1 MEKKELPEQQLVKIK
16 TIASMFDQERA
27 FIDTAI
33 FRINGEF
40 YGYQPYEQKYKKKY
54 ESISNQRL
62 DKIRELLVDFEN
74 KLNAEK
80 IDFENKLNAEKID
93 LLLCYVSVEE
103 GGAIINFGSE
113 AVKMKDFVMQELQEL
128 EERHAQIS

>member
-1 MEKKELPEQQLVKIK
+1 MEKKELPEQQLAKIK
-16 TIASMFDQERA
+16 TIVSMFDKERA
-27 FIDTAI
+27 FVDTAI
-33 FRINGEF
+33 FRINGEL

-54 ESISNQRL
+54 ESITENRL
-62 DKIRELLVDFEN
+62 EKIRKLLLEFEE
-74 KLNAEK
+74 KLKAEG
-80 IDFENKLNAEKID
+80 ID

-103 GGAIINFGSE
+103 GGAIINFGAE

>member
-1 MEKKELPEQQLVKIK
+1 MKKKALPKQQLAKIK
-16 TIASMFDQERA
+16 TIATMFDKERA
-27 FIDTAI
+27 FIDTAV

-54 ESISNQRL
+54 ESISEQRL
-62 DKIRELLVDFEN
+62 DKIRSLLVEFEK
-74 KLNAEK
+74 KLK
-80 IDFENKLNAEKID
+80 DEKID

-113 AVKMKDFVMQELQEL
+113 AIKMKDFVMQELKEL
-128 EERHAQIS
+128 EEKHAQIS

>member
-1 MEKKELPEQQLVKIK
+1 MKKKKLPEQQLAKIK
-16 TIASMFDQERA
+16 TIASMFDKERA
-27 FIDTAI
+27 FIDTAV

-54 ESISNQRL
+54 DGLANQRL
-62 DKIRELLVDFEN
+62 EKIRKLLLEFEK
-74 KLNAEK
+74 KLKA
-80 IDFENKLNAEKID
+80 DGID

-113 AVKMKDFVMQELQEL
+113 AVKMKDFVMDELQEL
-128 EERHAQIS
+128 EKRHAQIS

>member
-62 DKIRELLVDFEN
+62 EKIRKLLLEFEE
-74 KLNAEK
+74 KLKAEG
-80 IDFENKLNAEKID
+80 ID

>member
-1 MEKKELPEQQLVKIK
+1 MKKKALPERYITKIK
-16 TIASMFDQERA
+16 EIASIFDKEKA
-27 FIDTAI
+27 FVDTAV

-62 DKIRELLVDFEN
+62 EKIRKLLLEFEE
-74 KLNAEK
+74 KLKAEG
-80 IDFENKLNAEKID
+80 ID

-103 GGAIINFGSE
+103 GGAIINFSSE

-128 EERHAQIS
+128 EERHAKIS

>member
-1 MEKKELPEQQLVKIK
+1 MGKKELPEQQLAKIK
-16 TIASMFDQERA
+16 TIASMFDKERA
-27 FIDTAI
+27 FIGTAV

-40 YGYQPYEQKYKKKY
+40 FGYQPYEQKYKKKY
-54 ESISNQRL
+54 DGLANQRL
-62 DKIRELLVDFEN
+62 EKIRKLLLEFEK
-74 KLNAEK
+74 KLK
-80 IDFENKLNAEKID
+80 TDGID

-113 AVKMKDFVMQELQEL
+113 AIKMKDFVMQELKEL